1 MRVRSA
7 VFLLLA
13 VFSAVEGARAG
24 TDECAPLIESFS
36 SSLTL
41 EMAEARLDTCN
52 RDVRVARRAVE
63 AAEADLMT
71 AGQRANPTLALGA
84 NNINPRVG
92 IGSGNLR
99 DKALDASIRLEQL
112 FERGGKLGL
121 RKRQFDSLLA
131 ASRSDM
137 VDIMRL
143 QRLAIR
149 VAFFDVAVAQERKRL
164 TWEAAALF
172 EQTLSAAEKR
182 QRAGDIASADV
193 NRIKLDA
200 ARADND
206 ARQANADLKRLRLE
220 LAKLIGV
227 DRDAQN
233 LTVKFFVPHDDSA
246 TATTF
251 INDARFTTRSD
262 IRAARQRVAAAEA
275 ARDLALSS
283 TTRDWTVGA
292 QFDRWPTSAS
302 NLQGTG
308 NSFGFTMSMP
318 LFLRHG
324 NDGEKRRAQAD
335 FDIARDALARQMAI
349 ARTEAELAHEE
360 YIAAAE
366 KRKRVEYDILPVA
379 QEVAKAAEFAY
390 SKGATG
396 VLDLLDAR
404 RSLRQ
409 VEIDAV
415 SAQGDSARAWAR
427 WKSVMETATDSPM
440 DIYGGNY
447 EKQ

>member
-13 VFSAVEGARAG
+13 VFSAIEGARAG

-164 TWEAAALF
+164 TREAAALF

-246 TATTF
+246 TATTCAVH
-251 INDARFTTRSD
+251 DA
-262 IRAARQRVAAAEA
+262 
-275 ARDLALSS
+275 
-283 TTRDWTVGA
+283 
-292 QFDRWPTSAS
+292 
-302 NLQGTG
+302 
-308 NSFGFTMSMP
+308 
-318 LFLRHG
+318 
-324 NDGEKRRAQAD
+324 
-335 FDIARDALARQMAI
+335 
-349 ARTEAELAHEE
+349 
-360 YIAAAE
+360 
-366 KRKRVEYDILPVA
+366 
-379 QEVAKAAEFAY
+379 
-390 SKGATG
+390 
-396 VLDLLDAR
+396 
-404 RSLRQ
+404 
-409 VEIDAV
+409 
-415 SAQGDSARAWAR
+415 
-427 WKSVMETATDSPM
+427 
-440 DIYGGNY
+440 
-447 EKQ
+447 